1 MRFQEIKMSQ
11 SFNFD
16 AVVYFPWA
24 RFIRKSLAIP
34 HFSVKDISKIYP
46 QKLKECGFKGLVFD
60 KDNTLTAPYVN
71 EIYPTIQEAFAQYQS
86 VYGNQIIIM
95 SNSAGTRDD
104 KDYKD
109 AIQIERDLGILVL
122 RHNRK
127 KPGGLDSVLN
137 YFNCKSEELVM
148 FGDRIFTDIVFGNRY
163 GMLTVHTALLTEEGD
178 NKAAAK
184 VRRYELPLVKE
195 LINSGKTAPNHPMYK
210 SEICLEKLL

>member
-1 MRFQEIKMSQ
+1 
-11 SFNFD
+11 
-16 AVVYFPWA
+16 
-24 RFIRKSLAIP
+24 
-34 HFSVKDISKIYP
+34 
-46 QKLKECGFKGLVFD
+46 
-60 KDNTLTAPYVN
+60 
-71 EIYPTIQEAFAQYQS
+71 TIQEAFAQYQS

-184 VRRYELPLVKE
+184 VRRYELPLIKE
-195 LINSGKTAPNHPMYK
+195 LINSGKTAPNHQMYK